1 MKLATL
7 EKIFTVLNAAGVRYL
22 IAGGI
27 AVNIHGYQRMTADLD
42 LVIQLDT
49 PNLLKAIHA
58 LSSLGYKPTIPAK
71 AEQFADAATRQLWI
85 ETKNMKVFGMISTQ
99 YPETTVD
106 IFVNEPFD
114 FSSEYESALRAEL
127 TPDVN
132 IRIVTI
138 PTLIKM
144 KQEAGRPRDL
154 DDIEHLRLIQDETR
168 DQTI

>member
-1 MKLATL
+1 
-7 EKIFTVLNAAGVRYL
+7 
-22 IAGGI
+22 
-27 AVNIHGYQRMTADLD
+27 MTADLD
-42 LVIQLDT
+42 LVIQLDA
-49 PNLLKAIHA
+49 PNLLNAIHA

-106 IFVNEPFD
+106 IFVKEPFD

-127 TPDVN
+127 TPDIN

-144 KQEAGRPRDL
+144 KQQAGRPRDL
-154 DDIEHLRLIQDETR
+154 DDIEHLRLIQDET
-168 DQTI
+168 